1 MTIGKFF
8 SFLGLILGLQST
20 TKRLACQST
29 EYLHKERNWLVKN
42 LQKVALDKSV
52 RITLLGGDVHLGAIG
67 QFYSKKTLNI
77 PLPNDYR
84 YMTNVGT

>member
-20 TKRLACQST
+20 IKRLAFRSPQ
-29 EYLHKERNWLVKN
+29 YLHKERNWLVKN

-77 PLPNDYR
+77 PSANDYR
-84 YMTNVGT
+84 YMTNVAT